1 MWFHDAMVER
11 FHPEGRPLP
20 PVPLSSATRAG
31 DFVFVSGQVANLLD
45 GSVYIGDFEREVEL
59 TIDNVELV
67 LAAAGARL
75 DQVVK
80 IGAYLSNPMLFAR
93 FNEIYRRRIG
103 DAPPAR
109 TTVVVNF
116 GHPDVRV
123 EIDAVAY
130 IG

>member
-1 MWFHDAMVER
+1 MVER
-11 FHPEGRPLP
+11 FHPEGRPTP

-31 DFVFVSGQVANLLD
+31 DFVFVSGQVANLPD
-45 GSVYIGDFEREVEL
+45 GSVYIGEFEREVEL

-93 FNEIYRRRIG
+93 FNEVYRRRVG
-103 DAPPAR
+103 DTLPAR

-130 IG
+130 IGE

>member
-1 MWFHDAMVER
+1 MVER

-31 DFVFVSGQVANLLD
+31 DFVFVSGQVANLPD

-75 DQVVK
+75 DQVTK
-80 IGAYLSNPMLFAR
+80 IGAYLSNPLLFAP
-93 FNEIYRRRIG
+93 FNEVYRRRFG

-109 TTVVVNF
+109 TTVVVTF

-130 IG
+130 VG

>member
-1 MWFHDAMVER
+1 MVER
-11 FHPEGRPLP
+11 FHPEGRPTP

-31 DFVFVSGQVANLLD
+31 DFVFVSGQIANLPD

-75 DQVVK
+75 DQVTK
-80 IGAYLSNPMLFAR
+80 IGAYLANPLLFAP
-93 FNEIYRRRIG
+93 FNEVYKRRFG
-103 DAPPAR
+103 DTLPAR
-109 TTVVVNF
+109 TTVVVTF

-130 IG
+130 IGG